1 MTRSVVDDGGAA
13 RELAALRAE
22 VERLRSQVARLETEK
37 ADLLRARNERDFEPP
52 PHYR

>member
-1 MTRSVVDDGGAA
+1 MTGSAVDDGAA
-13 RELAALRAE
+13 GRELAALRAE
-22 VERLRSQVARLETEK
+22 VERLRSRVARLETEK